1 MKKRNTPLVNILKLG
16 RSLGLSDSEMTSLL
30 RGASLEKEQ
39 ACLSLGP
46 PQYGGGHYGTIS
58 INDLER

>member
-1 MKKRNTPLVNILKLG
+1 MKKRNTILVNIAKLG
-16 RSLGLSDSEMTSLL
+16 RSLGLSDSEMMSWL
-30 RGASLEKEQ
+30 RGASLGKEH

-46 PQYGGGHYGTIS
+46 PQYGGGHYGAIS